1 MIEKLIE
8 EIEKGNLIITPTD
21 TVYGISADATN
32 IEAIKKVFEAK
43 KRENKPLLILVSSI
57 DMLKEYVS
65 EINEVQE
72 KLMNYWPDKLTI
84 LFKKNDKVND
94 LITCGS
100 EYIGIR
106 IPDNKLL
113 LYIINK
119 IKKPL
124 ISTSANISGEP
135 VITNTTLIND
145 ELKKYISYILD
156 DGEKPNVS
164 STLLKVDNNKIIFL
178 REGEIAT
185 KIKNEF
191 KEYI

>member
-57 DMLKEYVS
+57 NMLKEYVS

-145 ELKKYISYILD
+145 ELKKYISYILE

>member
-145 ELKKYISYILD
+145 ELKKYISYILE

>member
-21 TVYGISADATN
+21 TVYGIAADATN